1 MSIDPAIALI
11 ILLFA
16 FLLTSAPI
24 AVAIGMTSFVYFAYY
39 TTVPLTQ
46 VPERL
51 FNSLNS
57 FPLMAIPF
65 FVFGANVM
73 THGGISKRLT
83 DFSNVLVG
91 RFRGGLAMTAVLACM
106 FFAAV
111 SGSSPA
117 TVVAVGT
124 LMIPA
129 MIAAGYPREFS
140 TGIIASSGSLGI
152 LIPPSIPLIVYGIAT
167 EQSIGD
173 LFVAGVVPGLM
184 AGSMLLVTV
193 VIISRRRGYGRPA
206 ATLATAGSVAGTSAA
221 MHGATG
227 TSDTSLTSGTSGATG
242 TTLDEPADAPVQ
254 AKRMSGKEHF
264 AVFRS
269 AILSL
274 MLPVIVLGGIYGG
287 IFTPTEAAAAAAG
300 YALIISLLVYRDLK
314 VTDLWKVIISST
326 KTSAMIMFIIANGIL
341 FTFVLTTERIPGRV
355 TDSLLAADL
364 SPWQFLLITNLLLLV
379 VGCFMETSSAIL
391 ILAPILFTIGTELG
405 IDPIHLGV
413 VMIMNLEIGMVTPP
427 FGLNLFVASGLSGLS
442 VVQVAKAALP
452 TAAVLLFALGLVTY
466 FPQISLLLL
475 NR

>member
-1 MSIDPAIALI
+1 MTEPAIALVV
-11 ILLFA
+11 LLFA

-24 AVAIGMTSFVYFAYY
+24 AVAIGMTSFVYFFYF

-51 FNSLNS
+51 FNALNS

-73 THGGISKRLT
+73 THGGISRRLT

-129 MIAAGYPREFS
+129 MIAAGYPRPFS

-173 LFVAGVVPGLM
+173 LFIAGVVPGLM
-184 AGSMLLVTV
+184 AGTMLLITV
-193 VIISRRRGYGRPA
+193 VIISRRRGYGW
-206 ATLATAGSVAGTSAA
+206 AGSAVTAEGTTAGTSAA
-221 MHGATG
+221 MSPSAQGG
-227 TSDTSLTSGTSGATG
+227 DRSQ
-242 TTLDEPADAPVQ
+242 AP
-254 AKRMSGKEHF
+254 KRAVRLHRLSAREQF

-300 YALIISLLVYRDLK
+300 YALLIALFVYRDLK
-314 VTDLWKVIISST
+314 FTDLWKVVISST

-364 SPWQFLLITNLLLLV
+364 APWQFLLITNILLLV

-452 TAAVLLFALGLVTY
+452 TAGVLLLALFIVTY
-466 FPQISLLLL
+466 VPQLSLALLG
-475 NR
+475 R